1 MFIRL
6 LFMPEVYLILG
17 SNIGDR
23 KNYLE
28 QAISMI
34 NEAIGKIQA
43 KSSLYETV
51 PWGFDDKN
59 NFLNQ
64 VIKVETSLQPENLL
78 KEILQ
83 IEKIIGRIRTG
94 EKYSS
99 RVIDID
105 ILFYE
110 KKIIHSEN
118 LVIPHPLMHE
128 RKFVLVPLA
137 EISGQF
143 IHPVFN
149 KTIQILLNECKD
161 ELNVEKVV

>member
-1 MFIRL
+1 
-6 LFMPEVYLILG
+6 MPEVYLILG

-23 KNYLE
+23 KKYLE

-34 NEAIGKIQA
+34 NEAIGKIQS
-43 KSSLYETV
+43 KSSLYETA

-59 NFLNQ
+59 NFLNL

-83 IEKIIGRIRTG
+83 IEKIIGRIRTK

-105 ILFYE
+105 ILFYD

-128 RKFVLVPLA
+128 RKFVLIPLA
-137 EISGQF
+137 EIAGQF

-149 KTIQILLNECKD
+149 KTIQTLLNECKD

>member
-1 MFIRL
+1 
-6 LFMPEVYLILG
+6 MPEVYLILG

-23 KNYLE
+23 KKYLE

-34 NEAIGKIQA
+34 NEAIGKIQS
-43 KSSLYETV
+43 KSSLYETA

-64 VIKVETSLQPENLL
+64 VIKVKTSLLPEDLL

-83 IEKIIGRIRTG
+83 IEKIIGRIRSG
-94 EKYSS
+94 KGYSS

-105 ILFYE
+105 ILFYNKE
-110 KKIIHSEN
+110 IIHSEN

-137 EISGQF
+137 EIAGQF
-143 IHPVFN
+143 IHPVFK
-149 KTIQILLNECKD
+149 KTIKTLLEECKD
-161 ELNVEKVV
+161 ELNVEKVVKRY

>member
-1 MFIRL
+1 MS
-6 LFMPEVYLILG
+6 EVYLILG

-34 NEAIGKIQA
+34 KEAIGMIQT

-64 VIKVETSLQPENLL
+64 VIKVETSLQPEDIL

-83 IEKIIGRIRTG
+83 IEKIIGRIRSG
-94 EKYSS
+94 KGYSS

-105 ILFYE
+105 ILFYNKE
-110 KKIIHSEN
+110 IIHSEN

-128 RKFVLVPLA
+128 RKFVLGPLA
-137 EISGQF
+137 EIAGQF

-149 KTIQILLNECKD
+149 KTIQTLLNECKD
-161 ELNVEKVV
+161 ELNVEKLV